1 VLWCPHSAHRP
12 QIAQFHGSSRRS
24 LRIQTRIQR
33 TEMSNLDTLV
43 QTLIREGLWSDATG
57 LYRDELGVSLTQ
69 AEAKVHAVA
78 QELGITDPHR
88 WTQWLAIGLAGAS
101 LFVLAGCL
109 QWIVS

>member
-1 VLWCPHSAHRP
+1 
-12 QIAQFHGSSRRS
+12 
-24 LRIQTRIQR
+24 
-33 TEMSNLDTLV
+33 
-43 QTLIREGLWSDATG
+43 
-57 LYRDELGVSLTQ
+57 LTQ

-109 QWIVS
+109 QWFVS